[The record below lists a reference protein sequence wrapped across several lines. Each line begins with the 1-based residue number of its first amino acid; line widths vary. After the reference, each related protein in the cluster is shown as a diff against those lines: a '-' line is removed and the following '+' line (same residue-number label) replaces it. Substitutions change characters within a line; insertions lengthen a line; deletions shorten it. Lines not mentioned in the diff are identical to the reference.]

1 MIFYQNRDRQ
11 YEKPCSGYPNKEE
24 KTYKP
29 FVVPQKTRNIISRHS
44 NPTTSP
50 NFQKIRFLLV
60 LSKSGKSMRKFRPNL
75 LNDSLVLT
83 IIITELFRSHSFFFL
98 KIRLK
103 LDRLLKPQSYP
114 ISAIDKE
121 ESTKAREAAP
131 KRISVRKS
139 IKLLEVCCLIKRQ
152 NEASLIFTILATSA
166 RRITSE
172 NENEHNPA
180 PCSTSR

>member
-1 MIFYQNRDRQ
+1 MRSLVLAIRIKKKNLQAVRSTAKDTEHYSQAFKSY
-11 YEKPCSGYPNKEE
+11 
-24 KTYKP
+24 
-29 FVVPQKTRNIISRHS
+29 NI
-44 NPTTSP
+44 PEFP
-50 NFQKIRFLLV
+50 KIRFLLV
-60 LSKSGKSMRKFRPNL
+60 LSKSDKSMRKFRPNL
-75 LNDSLVLT
+75 SNDSLVLT